1 MKRTWILCTRIVC
14 DSNGGYSSIYGQ
26 TKEHTAAATEGEEE
40 GGREM
45 CLVFGC
51 GEEEKAL
58 GTYKAP
64 GSCPYCGG
72 VVMAT
77 DVEKSLRLCCLPV
90 CLKTT
95 TKYSCTHCSRRLV
108 TYP

>member
-1 MKRTWILCTRIVC
+1 MGKPKNT
-14 DSNGGYSSIYGQ
+14 
-26 TKEHTAAATEGEEE
+26 TAAAAAAEGEEE

-58 GTYKAP
+58 GTHKAP